1 MGCAN
6 NCSLHPFFV
15 HKTKKSALIG
25 RCQSKTAA
33 IFICTHA
40 CDLSENPGKMGR
52 IGIADHL
59 SDVADPKARVC
70 QQLFCCTDTAVIE
83 EIIKILLC
91 IPVEKFGEVP
101 L

>member
-1 MGCAN
+1 MREQLFVA
-6 NCSLHPFFV
+6 SFFV

-59 SDVADPKARVC
+59 SDVADPKAWVC
-70 QQLFCCTDTAVIE
+70 QQLFCGPDTAVIE

-91 IPVEKFGEVP
+91 IPVEKF
-101 L
+101 

>member
-1 MGCAN
+1 MSN
-6 NCSLHPFFV
+6 LSFV
-15 HKTKKSALIG
+15 TQLPEKS
-25 RCQSKTAA
+25 QSGVNPRTGIHYSEAVA

-70 QQLFCCTDTAVIE
+70 QQLFCGPDTAVIE